1 MSSLENSAR
10 SGLFALWELLS
21 LLAPYSVRERE
32 RSVQPGVLG
41 CEGAF
46 LFDLTPDPFFLF
58 YNLRLVALAAS
69 QFKRRTEEIVFL
81 LPVHSTSADP
91 TPICLRALER

>member
-21 LLAPYSVRERE
+21 LLAPNSVRERE

-41 CEGAF
+41 CEGGF
-46 LFDLTPDPFFLF
+46 LVSLTPDQITLSLPASFF
-58 YNLRLVALAAS
+58 S
-69 QFKRRTEEIVFL
+69 FL
-81 LPVHSTSADP
+81 QSEVSGSG
-91 TPICLRALER
+91 CLTV